1 MAKKIG
7 VKKIATTIP
16 EDAFVSRIEGLV
28 GKVKNVT
35 LDGTFSNM
43 MVYEVEDTMF
53 VLVDFTDCSGKI
65 PTLIVGARDDE
76 FRSFVE
82 SIIMKHEYRI
92 SGSVSLVEDI
102 GDNDLTFI
110 NALKGRQ
117 VFCTTAIQ
125 DLSAI
130 KLFGVDISKLYNYDL
145 TKAYE
150 FVNTHTDYLRKYP
163 LNSVKEIMFSV
174 SKDII
179 ILLQDGV
186 VLVNGVKQ
194 LYNIKS
200 LAFMSGISIFAI
212 SNNNVITPITG
223 GYASINF
230 INNNNYEYKK
240 IIVTP
245 LLLIGLTYDGVV
257 KIFGT
262 LTDEPIDYNR
272 LVGIDDIG
280 YVAEDDDLVVIKKDK
295 VYSLLLQHDYSN
307 EVPEVMVDGSID
319 DVTIINK

>member
-1 MAKKIG
+1 MTKKIR
-7 VKKIATTIP
+7 VKKIATSIP
-16 EDAFVSRIEGLV
+16 EDAFVSRIKGLV
-28 GKVKNVT
+28 GNVKNVT
-35 LDGTFSNM
+35 LDGTFGNM

-65 PTLIVGARDDE
+65 PVLIVGARDDE
-76 FRSFVE
+76 FRAFVE

-92 SGSVSLVEDI
+92 SGNVSLVEDI
-102 GDNDLTFI
+102 DDVDITFI
-110 NALKGRQ
+110 NNLNGRQ

-150 FVNTHTDYLRKYP
+150 FVNDHTDYLRKYP
-163 LNSVKEIMFSV
+163 LNSVKEIVFSV
-174 SKDII
+174 FRDII

-186 VLVNGVKQ
+186 VLFNGNRMIDNVKM
-194 LYNIKS
+194 LV
-200 LAFMSGISIFAI
+200 FMSGVSIFAI
-212 SNNNVITPITG
+212 SNNNVITSITG

-280 YVAEDDDLVVIKKDK
+280 YVDEDDDLVVIKEDK